1 MAVNWGS
8 EGPYCEDFE
17 VGMKY
22 VSYPSRTLKY
32 EDNLLWLSFSGDYT
46 PLYFDEEF
54 AKKTEY
60 KGVIIHPLL
69 VLQLV
74 VSLAVKDSSMNTVAF
89 LGQEYARLLKPV
101 YPGDTIWVETEV
113 VSKRESKSRPYACVV
128 TWIHRGYNQKNELVA
143 EVKRSNLI
151 YKRENSPWRKYLE
164 SVGKV

>member
-1 MAVNWGS
+1 MSVSWGP

-22 VSYPSRTLKY
+22 FSYPSRTVKY

-46 PLYFDEEF
+46 PLYFDEEL

-74 VSLAVKDSSMNTVAF
+74 VSIAVKDSSMNTVAF
-89 LGQEYARLLKPV
+89 LGQEYARLFRPV
-101 YPGDTIWVETEV
+101 YPGDTIYVETEV
-113 VSKRESKSRPYACVV
+113 VSKRESRSRPYACII
-128 TWIHRGYNQKNELVA
+128 TWMHRGYNQRKELVA

-151 YKRENSPWRKYLE
+151 YKKEYSPWRKYLE
-164 SVGKV
+164 KVGKV